1 MHARQMLL
9 AQRQALQAKAL
20 STEEDPLFIYLLNN
34 FYFVGK
40 RVLSACMCVHHMCA
54 MVEEA
59 SRGRQMVLS

>member
-1 MHARQMLL
+1 MLL

-40 RVLSACMCVHHMCA
+40 RVLSACMYVHHMCA